1 MQWHTPIGYKV
12 INGKIEVYEEHRK
25 LVEQIFRDYDS
36 GISTWQIA
44 KSLKGLGVKNANGRV
59 AWTHASIGRILENH
73 NYLGTEYYPQIIEKE
88 LFDRVQKRREQVRI
102 EGSRGKHRP
111 EKRERLLFGGVL
123 VCAECGSVY
132 SHIQAHNKKRKNEIP

>member
-44 KSLKGLGVKNANGRV
+44 KSLKGLGVKMQMEEWHGPM
-59 AWTHASIGRILENH
+59 L
-73 NYLGTEYYPQIIEKE
+73 P
-88 LFDRVQKRREQVRI
+88 
-102 EGSRGKHRP
+102 
-111 EKRERLLFGGVL
+111 
-123 VCAECGSVY
+123 
-132 SHIQAHNKKRKNEIP
+132 

>member
-1 MQWHTPIGYKV
+1 MRNTENWW
-12 INGKIEVYEEHRK
+12 NR
-25 LVEQIFRDYDS
+25 FRDYDS

-102 EGSRGKHRP
+102 RREAGESTDRKRGNGCY
-111 EKRERLLFGGVL
+111 LAGF
-123 VCAECGSVY
+123 
-132 SHIQAHNKKRKNEIP
+132 